1 VSRIKE
7 LLKQHAEET
16 LVDRLVRLCEENAEQ
31 DGEKKTITLDRFKGA
46 VPKKHHEEVA
56 NILESN
62 GWDLSIA
69 GFRKYE
75 E

>member
-1 VSRIKE
+1 
-7 LLKQHAEET
+7 
-16 LVDRLVRLCEENAEQ
+16 LCEENAEQ